1 MNKTD
6 SRWNDNRI
14 TKGSGNVF
22 LDLGFDEDEAAILKM
37 RAQVM
42 VRIEKRIA
50 AKGWTQAKAAKELGI
65 TQPRVSKIKRGEWK
79 DFSLDTLLTIASRLG
94 LRPKLKLAA

>member
-1 MNKTD
+1 MKKTD
-6 SRWNDNRI
+6 SRWNDTRV
-14 TKGSGNVF
+14 TKGSGNIF

-37 RAQVM
+37 RAEVM

-50 AKGWTQAKAAKELGI
+50 TNGWTQAKAAKELGI

-94 LRPKLKLAA
+94 LRPKLKLAV